1 MTAKKTTATFRGSG
15 GNDQRSTA
23 NFVAAKKTTA
33 AFRGSGGN
41 DQRSTANFV
50 AAKKTTTAFRGS
62 GGEARVHARSP
73 TPSAHGKPI

>member
-1 MTAKKTTATFRGSG
+1 M
-15 GNDQRSTA
+15 
-23 NFVAAKKTTA
+23 AAKKTTA